1 MKKLKAKS
9 HRKVYKSF
17 LWKISLEFLS
27 FSNYLKINYNFVS
40 QKNLKRNNFEEQPSI
55 LYLSWNYFK
64 SEVIASMSCIID
76 NFLFFYLISVLGNEI
91 VHLFENFQV
100 WKRMYRILIL
110 YVRKTF
116 ILHHFLHILS
126 MILVI
131 YCKIKK
137 KSQF

>member
-91 VHLFENFQV
+91 VYLFKNFQI

>member
-91 VHLFENFQV
+91 VHLFKNFQI